1 MEDKEKRYRLEL
13 IGITYQQVESNVF
26 ALILQQEGTNRR
38 IPIFIGY
45 SEAQAIE
52 CKLQD
57 VETPR
62 PLTHDTMLNTL
73 SAFGISLLEVEIRQL
88 PNGVFAANL
97 ILSDGMTT
105 RSVDSRS
112 SDAVALAVRVGAPIY
127 TTESVLKKAGFDSDS
142 SVSGTSGAIVSRT
155 APKPRQKSEENI
167 DDIRKESTEHLQQRM
182 QHYVEAEN
190 YEMAGIIKAELD
202 RRKNSSESREE

>member
-45 SEAQAIE
+45 SEAQA
-52 CKLQD
+52 
-57 VETPR
+57 PR

-202 RRKNSSESREE
+202 RRKNASGSREE